1 MPDVSYIIT
10 IRHEGGS
17 SGSGGSSPGVAP
29 TVSGESATGDG
40 NVIGDLYGAYQKAT
54 KIAPIAF
61 AMKLID
67 STVTREMNRV
77 ELRTGHSTYQ
87 ERISWSYGVAKRTLS
102 TGALLIGGIATN
114 NPVAIG
120 GAVLSAANRG
130 IELMQAP
137 RKTLTPF
144 QSPTHKTKARPLG
157 WMAIRSSQLLPRSVT
172 ANRLLR

>member
-1 MPDVSYIIT
+1 MPDVNYIIT

-17 SGSGGSSPGVAP
+17 GGSGGTSPGVAP

-67 STVTREMNRV
+67 STVTREINRV

-87 ERISWSYGVAKRTLS
+87 ERISWSYGVAKRTLL
-102 TGALLIGGIATN
+102 TGALLIGGIATG

-130 IELMQAP
+130 IELIQAAEDL
-137 RKTLTPF
+137 RI
-144 QSPTHKTKARPLG
+144 SRAVEDVG
-157 WMAIRSSQLLPRSVT
+157 IDMANIRAGSYGDRG
-172 ANRLLR
+172 RRDGY